1 MPSAPLSSEEHI
13 LLLLA
18 PTEATTD
25 VATVLRGAG
34 FSCVSVS
41 SLEDLVEA
49 LQNGAGVLVVDEARI
64 TERATR
70 LMATAMAQRE
80 PWSNLPIV
88 VLTSGSPTAI
98 ERLDRLNLFG
108 PATSSNVTI
117 LERPVNATTLTT
129 LIHSA
134 LRARRRQYEV
144 RDLLSHL
151 QSTNEQLR
159 EAQAALQTVNET
171 LEDRVATR
179 TQQVRTLAIELTA
192 AEQRERTR
200 ISQILHDHLQQL
212 LHGAQMWAT
221 LLADE
226 NEEALS
232 EAPAR
237 ITELLGDAIETTR
250 SLAVDLSPP
259 VLRNE
264 GLVPALEWLADRMQ
278 ERHGLT
284 VELDVAT
291 NLHIPE
297 AELRDLLFRVTR
309 ELLFNV
315 VKHAGVDTATLQA
328 ESTADACTVEVVDE
342 GTGFDPA
349 RLDTPIDSA
358 ENHFGLV
365 SARERLAL
373 VGGSLSVDTSPGE
386 GTRGSVQVPLRL
398 P

>member
-1 MPSAPLSSEEHI
+1 MPSPPVSPEEHV

-18 PTEATTD
+18 PAEDTTD
-25 VATVLRGAG
+25 VTTVLQDAG
-34 FSCVSVS
+34 FACVSVP
-41 SLEDLVEA
+41 SLDALVDS
-49 LQNGAGVLVVDEARI
+49 LQDGAGILVIDEARI

-70 LMATAMAQRE
+70 LLGTAMAQRE

-88 VLTSGSPTAI
+88 VLTTGSPASI
-98 ERLDRLNLFG
+98 ERLDDLNLFD

-144 RDLLSHL
+144 RDLLNHL

-159 EAQAALQTVNET
+159 EAQAALQTANET
-171 LEDRVATR
+171 LEERVAAR
-179 TQQVRTLAIELTA
+179 TQQVRSLAIELTT

-212 LHGAQMWAT
+212 LHGAQMWAN
-221 LLADE
+221 LLISADDE
-226 NEEALS
+226 S
-232 EAPAR
+232 PPEAPTR
-237 ITELLGDAIETTR
+237 ITELLRDSIETTR

-259 VLRNE
+259 VLRDE
-264 GLVPALEWLADRMQ
+264 GLVPALEWLADRMH
-278 ERHGLT
+278 ERHELT
-284 VELDVAT
+284 VTLDVAPG
-291 NLHIPE
+291 LRVPE
-297 AELRDLLFRVTR
+297 TELRDLLFRVTR

-315 VKHAGVDTATLQA
+315 VKHAEVATATVQVA
-328 ESTADACTVEVVDE
+328 STTDACTVEVVDE

-349 RLDTPIDSA
+349 RLDTRIDSDT
-358 ENHFGLV
+358 HFGLV
-365 SARERLAL
+365 SARERLSL
-373 VGGSLSVDTSPGE
+373 VGGALSIDTSPGK
-386 GTRGSVQVPLRL
+386 GTRASVQVPLHL